1 MEMILLES
9 QEQLESLLR
18 PQPAER
24 PQTTCIYF
32 TAAWCGACKALDLEA
47 IQAAA
52 PMQWLKC
59 DIDANKYSAGYCGV
73 RSIPAF
79 LVLHKGKVAGKL
91 NSNQTAKVSAWL
103 QTVME
108 DLPE

>member
-1 MEMILLES
+1 
-9 QEQLESLLR
+9 
-18 PQPAER
+18 
-24 PQTTCIYF
+24 
-32 TAAWCGACKALDLEA
+32 
-47 IQAAA
+47 
-52 PMQWLKC
+52 MQWLKC